1 MNGSRVVAGL
11 SDFWDIKFNIPK
23 AREEWF
29 AKKQVRAFFNASK
42 RTVPVNATIGVFFAP
57 VGLLMSGIYAAMFIV
72 AVAALTSHFRNVRTQ
87 AYFKSEQTH
96 ENAILEM
103 RWIKRYC
110 VLTGTAWGVC
120 FAVCFHGD
128 LTPYSGFIA
137 ILIPAMMFAG
147 SFSADSIYNAA
158 VRYSSA
164 LTLTSASALIMT
176 GLMANIFMAGC
187 IVFYCVL
194 DIWKTR
200 MSFSG
205 FLSRNLSKIEAEE
218 SSDTVHLLLNDYEE
232 HSCDWLWE
240 VTKEG
245 HIKHPSARFSDA
257 LRLGE
262 SDIEGKPF
270 VSLFDQEHDRS
281 VLQRLIAKGEPF
293 RSLVLKLNI
302 NGEDHWWSLSGRA
315 IVDKTGAMTG
325 MRGVAS
331 DVTAAKRAEAKIAY
345 MAHYD
350 GLCDLPNRLL
360 FNETLTRALNRRTEN
375 SRVAVLYLDLDH
387 FKAINDTLGHSM
399 GDKVLKIAAKRIES
413 CLGIHD
419 MVARFG
425 GDEFAVLLTDFQTT
439 QDVVAIANNIV
450 SAMDEMILIDD
461 QKIVIGASIGIA
473 FAPDDAHN
481 TEELIKNADLAL
493 YHAKENGRHGY
504 SLFDISMHEAMQARR
519 LIEIDLRAAIGRN
532 QLELYYQPLINLE
545 TEQTIGYEALLRWNH
560 EQGMIMPDTFIPIA
574 EDTGLIVQL
583 GEWVIRNA
591 LIEVTRWPE
600 ELSVSVNLSP
610 TQMRSP
616 NLLPTIINAL
626 AATGVSPHRLE
637 LEITESVFMQDSEA
651 NIEIL
656 HQIRALGVRIAL
668 DDFGTGYSSLNYLR
682 AFPFDKIKIDR
693 CFVDDVDSRPDSRA
707 IVRAVTGLASTL
719 GMVTTAEGVERFD
732 QLEELKREGCTEVQG
747 YFFSRPMP
755 AGQLADRTV
764 EPEGEAAE
772 LYELTSRAV
781 SSEDV
786 APLRKAG

>member
-1 MNGSRVVAGL
+1 MVSRLISTL
-11 SDFWDIKFNIPK
+11 SDFWDMNVHIPK
-23 AREEWF
+23 ERKDWF
-29 AKKQVRAFFNASK
+29 AQKQMRAFFNASK
-42 RTVPVNATIGVFFAP
+42 RTVPINYTIGVFFAP
-57 VGLLMSGIYAAMFIV
+57 VGLVMSGVYAALFITTV
-72 AVAALTSHFRNVRTQ
+72 AFLTSLARSMRTESYYETVQ
-87 AYFKSEQTH
+87 NQETTVA
-96 ENAILEM
+96 NN
-103 RWIKRYC
+103 RWIKLYC
-110 VLTGTAWGVC
+110 TFTGAAWGMC

-128 LTPYSGFIA
+128 LSIYSGALA
-137 ILIPAMMFAG
+137 ILVPAMMFAG
-147 SFSADSIYNAA
+147 SFSTDTVYNGA
-158 VRYSSA
+158 VRYA
-164 LTLTSASALIMT
+164 LGLTSIACAGLIAT
-176 GLMANIFMAGC
+176 GLWANYFMAAC
-187 IVFYCVL
+187 LIFYCIL

-200 MSFSG
+200 MSYVG
-205 FLSRNLSKIEAEE
+205 FVSRNISKVVAEE

-240 VTKEG
+240 VSTEG
-245 HIKHPSARFSDA
+245 AIRRPSPRFANVLNCSEED
-257 LRLGE
+257 L
-262 SDIEGKPF
+262 IGKP
-270 VSLFDQEHDRS
+270 LIALLDQDHDRS
-281 VLQRLIAKGEPF
+281 VLHRLLAKGESF
-293 RSLVLKLNI
+293 RDLVVKVDI

-315 IVDKTGAMTG
+315 MTDKAGVVTG

-360 FNETLTRALNRRTEN
+360 FNETLTRALNRRADTSN
-375 SRVAVLYLDLDH
+375 IAMLYLDLDH
-387 FKAINDTLGHSM
+387 FKSINDTLGHSM

-425 GDEFAVLLTDFQTT
+425 GDEFAVLLSDFHSKD
-439 QDVVAIANNIV
+439 DVTAIAQNIV
-450 SAMDEMILIDD
+450 DAMDEIVLIDD

-473 FAPDDAHN
+473 FAPEDAHN
-481 TEELIKNADLAL
+481 TEDLIKNADLAL
-493 YHAKENGRHGY
+493 YNAKENGRRGF
-504 SLFDISMHEAMQARR
+504 SLFDISMHEAMQAKR

-545 TEQTIGYEALLRWNH
+545 NEQIIGYEALLRWNH
-560 EQGMIMPDTFIPIA
+560 DEHGMIMPDTFIPIA
-574 EDTGLIVQL
+574 EDTGLIIQL

-610 TQMRSP
+610 SQMRSP
-616 NLLPTIINAL
+616 NLLPTIVNAL
-626 AATGVSPHRLE
+626 AATGVASNRLE
-637 LEITESVFMQDSEA
+637 LEITESVFMHDSEA

-693 CFVDDVDSRPDSRA
+693 CFVDEVDSRADSRA

-747 YFFSRPMP
+747 YFFSRPVP
-755 AGQLADRTV
+755 AGQLADRV
-764 EPEGEAAE
+764 M
-772 LYELTSRAV
+772 
-781 SSEDV
+781 EDV
-786 APLRKAG
+786 DETAKVHALTQRIDNHEDKAPLRRAS